1 MLKVL
6 TANALPPANAQRP
19 PHLFPKAPRQ
29 VPFQDDI
36 TLSKLLGHVARVR
49 LADTPQPRPA
59 GRAVP
64 EVPLSPGAQAL
75 EDEEL
80 AFQLFVQDTKD
91 VSRNEDAL
99 DEFVRMEAMDQYN
112 HEVAVALSEGREPP
126 PIPDFPERHSRVL
139 DEWESSPPYSTEGD
153 TCPNSPQDEDGE
165 SEMRK
170 VAPIRLWGQIPAD
183 ETSDDEEVDME
194 TLRAQRALRTRV
206 IRLRK
211 RLADVDFETDISSP
225 PSPIL
230 PPTPPLP
237 PPPPPCCT
245 VCGDDIASTVVRL
258 DCGHT
263 FDVGCMREMFER
275 ATVDEELFPPK
286 CCTGAVALSAAEPH
300 LDPAFV
306 ARYHKK
312 AREFSTA
319 NRVYCHVPT
328 CAAFLGAAAPA
339 ETPNPETL
347 RCEQCG
353 AGTCAACKEQMHPG
367 VPCHFAAEDA
377 VLDLGKEHGWQRCGA
392 CKHLVELSIGCY
404 HIVCRCGNQ
413 FCYLCAAPWKQ
424 CNCELFY
431 VPPEEP
437 EA

>member
-6 TANALPPANAQRP
+6 TANILPPANAP
-19 PHLFPKAPRQ
+19 GPLHLPKSQRQ

-36 TLSKLLGHVARVR
+36 TLSKLLGHVARMR
-49 LADTPQPRPA
+49 LADTLQRPK

-64 EVPLSPGAQAL
+64 EAPISPRAQAL

-80 AFQLFVQDTKD
+80 AFQLFLQDTED
-91 VSRNEDAL
+91 ASRNEDAL
-99 DEFVRMEAMDQYN
+99 DELVRTEAMDQYN

-126 PIPDFPERHSRVL
+126 PMPEFPEPRLRVT
-139 DEWESSPPYSTEGD
+139 DECWEEDS
-153 TCPNSPQDEDGE
+153 CPNSPQDKDCE
-165 SEMRK
+165 SEMRNK
-170 VAPIRLWGQIPAD
+170 AHIRFWGQIPAD

-194 TLRAQRALRTRV
+194 TLKAQWALRTRV
-206 IRLRK
+206 VRLRK
-211 RLADVDFETDISSP
+211 RLADVDFETDISTP
-225 PSPIL
+225 PSPVL
-230 PPTPPLP
+230 PPTPPPPPP

-245 VCGDDIASTVVRL
+245 ICGDDIAETVVRL

-300 LDPAFV
+300 LDPAFL
-306 ARYHKK
+306 ARYRKK

-319 NRVYCHVPT
+319 DRVYCHVPA
-328 CAAFLGAAAPA
+328 CAAFLGPAAPA
-339 ETPNPETL
+339 DTPKTL
-347 RCEQCG
+347 RCDECG
-353 AGTCAACKEQMHPG
+353 AGTCAACKEQTHPG

-377 VLDLGKEHGWQRCGA
+377 VLDLGKAHGWQRCGA

-404 HIVCRCGNQ
+404 HIICRCGYQ
-413 FCYLCAAPWKQ
+413 FCYLCGTPWKQ
-424 CNCELFY
+424 CQCELFF

-437 EA
+437 ET